1 MPKKIVAKTDNE
13 GLNRTELESMKR
25 VFERLDKKNDGK
37 IDRDEIEQQLDL
49 LGYKPKR
56 KTDFG
61 TSEVEDMIWE
71 VDDDCDGKIDWDNF
85 VHLYTRCRRDKTGCE
100 PNRLYNLIEFMIN
113 DKDGG
118 GTINED
124 EMMEVLFHRYGKD
137 VMQRVTDEVRA
148 LHSFFT
154 QPCVSPFVPAFPS
167 RRGWR
172 CRERPHIHGTPR
184 F

>member
-124 EMMEVLFHRYGKD
+124 EMME
-137 VMQRVTDEVRA
+137 
-148 LHSFFT
+148 
-154 QPCVSPFVPAFPS
+154 
-167 RRGWR
+167 
-172 CRERPHIHGTPR
+172 
-184 F
+184 